1 MTYCAF
7 LCIILPITVFEWHV
21 FLINKKT
28 SVFTYQI
35 QATNFNMESLANLIQ
50 KQLTNV

>member
-1 MTYCAF
+1 MHHFADYCVRMA
-7 LCIILPITVFEWHV
+7 CIFD
-21 FLINKKT
+21 NKKKP